1 MKKAS
6 AIILIILLA
15 ISGVYASGQAPR
27 TLGDMHGRL
36 IGQWSVRPEQADAP
50 AMSYYFAPLD
60 HATGKGAYI
69 QTVADAQLHGS
80 YTIVAKDKQK
90 NTLRIKLQGPN
101 TEAIPLGQG
110 IVLKPGQTSFA
121 LPNGKRL
128 DLKNKLQERVLT
140 IPAKADTMR
149 MESEALIVRYGAQKL
164 SYINAKT
171 TPEPI
176 TLKDLIHRA
185 RMFLAPLS

>member
-27 TLGDMHGRL
+27 ALNDMQGRL
-36 IGQWSVRPEQADAP
+36 IGHWRVLPEQDNAP

-60 HATGKGAYI
+60 SDTGKGTYI

-80 YTIVAKDKQK
+80 YTLVSQDKKK

-140 IPAKADTMR
+140 IPAQGNSMR
-149 MESEALIVRYGAQKL
+149 MESEAFVVRYGTQQL
-164 SYINAKT
+164 SYVNAKT
-171 TPEPI
+171 TPEP
-176 TLKDLIHRA
+176 LSPQDVIHRVS
-185 RMFLAPLS
+185 MFLAPLR